1 MTSQIGMFEMT
12 YRLICKVPDII
23 KWIFDLLGPLL
34 DTGSM
39 LGQILVLVFM
49 AKVVAPVAFW
59 LIDYGVD
66 YFLKFLN
73 LFEK

>member
-1 MTSQIGMFEMT
+1 MFEMT

-23 KWIFDLLGPLL
+23 KWLFDLLGPLL
-34 DTGSM
+34 DKGSM
-39 LGQILVLVFM
+39 FGQILVLVFM
-49 AKVVAPVAFW
+49 AKVVAPGAFL